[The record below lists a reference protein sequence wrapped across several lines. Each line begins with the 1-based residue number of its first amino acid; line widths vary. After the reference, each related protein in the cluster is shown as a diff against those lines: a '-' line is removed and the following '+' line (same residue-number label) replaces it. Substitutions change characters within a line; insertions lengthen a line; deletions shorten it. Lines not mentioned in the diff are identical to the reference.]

1 MWNRVF
7 KVVLFAAL
15 LTGII
20 QAIRLLLIEPE
31 GVAQACALDAS
42 PWHCQLRALI
52 VAGFAH
58 HLYGPV
64 SLVAALLAW
73 VSGLRVLAAL
83 AMLSGMAGMV
93 LYTFDIA
100 ALGFVLGAL
109 QLARADDEAPVL
121 GQQTRA
127 DQAGQE
133 APPQS

>member
-7 KVVLFAAL
+7 TVLLFAAL
-15 LTGII
+15 LTAIM
-20 QAIRLLLIEPE
+20 QAVRLLLIEPA
-31 GVAQACALDAS
+31 GIAQACALDAS
-42 PWHCQLRALI
+42 PWHCQLRALV

-58 HLYGPV
+58 HLYGPI
-64 SLVAALLAW
+64 SLVAALLGW

-109 QLARADDEAPVL
+109 QLVRAGVEAPVVE
-121 GQQTRA
+121 QQTHA

-133 APPQS
+133 APPQR

>member
-15 LTGII
+15 LAGIM
-20 QAIRLLLIEPE
+20 QAIRLLLIEPD
-31 GVAQACALDAS
+31 GMARACAMDAS
-42 PWHCQLRALI
+42 PWFCWLRALV

-58 HLYGPV
+58 HLYGPI

-100 ALGFVLGAL
+100 AMGFVLGAL
-109 QLARADDEAPVL
+109 QLTRADDEAPVL
-121 GQQTRA
+121 EQQTHA

-133 APPQS
+133 APPQR